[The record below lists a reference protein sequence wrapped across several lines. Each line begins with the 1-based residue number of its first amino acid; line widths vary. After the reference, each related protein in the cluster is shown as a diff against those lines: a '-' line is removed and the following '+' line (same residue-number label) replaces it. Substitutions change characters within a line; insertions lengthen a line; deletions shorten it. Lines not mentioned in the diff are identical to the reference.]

1 MSSPFN
7 ILRALKKAVAL
18 GIDLLKSRRRE
29 FDLSIFHEFTPPP
42 AGGGHQ
48 FMRAIWNEMEKR
60 GLRVEGNTISRT
72 TRACLFNSFNFD
84 AARLKAFRRPGCCMV
99 HRVDGPIGVYRGFDD
114 GTDRR
119 ICDINRELA
128 DATIF
133 QSNYSL
139 QKHRELGLDFRNPIV
154 IPNATDPA
162 IFHATNRINFNPH
175 RKIKLISV
183 SWSDNVNKGAP
194 VYQWLDEHLDWSRY
208 EYTFIGRSPITFN
221 KIRMITPLASTDL
234 AQDLRQHDLYITAS
248 RNDPCS
254 NSLLEALACGL
265 PALYL
270 NSGGHPEIA
279 GKAGLAFDEPAR
291 IPALL
296 DRLITDYQKFQSAIR
311 VSDINTV
318 AQQYLNALGLSPSP
332 CP

>member
-1 MSSPFN
+1 MSLRMDL
-7 ILRALKKAVAL
+7 LRAQKQECDV
-18 GIDLLKSRRRE
+18 
-29 FDLSIFHEFTPPP
+29 SIFHEFAPPP

-48 FMRAIWNEMEKR
+48 FMRAIWREMEKR

-84 AARLKAFRRPGCCMV
+84 AARLQAFRLPGCRMV

-139 QKHRELGLDFRNPIV
+139 QKHRELGLDFRNPVV
-154 IPNATDPA
+154 IPNATDPT
-162 IFHATNRINFNPH
+162 IFHATNRIDFSLN
-175 RKIKLISV
+175 RKIKIISV
-183 SWSDNVNKGAP
+183 SWSDNVNKGAA
-194 VYQWLDEHLDWSRY
+194 VYQWLDDHLDWSRY
-208 EYTFIGRSPITFN
+208 EYTYVGRSPGSFKNIHM
-221 KIRMITPLASTDL
+221 KTPMTSSELA
-234 AQDLRQHDLYITAS
+234 AELRKNDIYITAS
-248 RNDPCS
+248 KNDPCS
-254 NSLLEALACGL
+254 NSLLEALASGL

-279 GKAGLAFDEPAR
+279 YQGGLPFNEPGE
-291 IPALL
+291 IP
-296 DRLITDYQKFQSAIR
+296 RLIERIVSSYTQFQASIK
-311 VSDINTV
+311 VPGIETV
-318 AQQYLNALGLSPSP
+318 VNRYLEVIGFLK
-332 CP
+332 C